1 MFLIHEVNGDISKFI
16 SVSNRRWGNFLI
28 GVGLFRT
35 GLIKVEPN
43 KVRWV
48 MKFVELIFQ
57 FFRGLIRVRSFEE
70 PMDF

>member
-1 MFLIHEVNGDISKFI
+1 MRLMETSANLYQRLIGGLG
-16 SVSNRRWGNFLI
+16 WGNFLI

-35 GLIKVEPN
+35 GLIKVKPN

-57 FFRGLIRVRSFEE
+57 IFRGLVRVRSFEE

>member
-1 MFLIHEVNGDISKFI
+1 MRLMETSANLYQRLIGGLG
-16 SVSNRRWGNFLI
+16 WGNFLI

-35 GLIKVEPN
+35 DLIKVKPN

-57 FFRGLIRVRSFEE
+57 FFRGLVRVRSFEE